1 MITRHG
7 DALVVSAEHLAVLA
21 RLIVSVEREC
31 RRDGSPTPS
40 AVTELSAHVSEAA
53 DAHRTL
59 NRHRVEY
66 DRTTWVTA
74 RQYSELTGCTDRTA
88 RRHAQE
94 RGRKL
99 KGRWFLEIQ
108 GGDDNGS

>member
-7 DALVVSAEHLAVLA
+7 DALVVSAEHLGVLA
-21 RLIVSVEREC
+21 RLIVSAEREC
-31 RRDGSPTPS
+31 RRSGSPAPS

-59 NRHRVEY
+59 NRHRDEY
-66 DRTTWVTA
+66 DRTTWVSA
-74 RQYSELTGCTDRTA
+74 RQYSELVGCSDRTA

-99 KGRWFLEIQ
+99 KGQWFLTIER
-108 GGDDNGS
+108 